1 MFISLTQKIKH
12 MKRNSFLTGSLFLAL
27 IILFGCSGRKKSMFD
42 EAIASGNRTEIP
54 FDDEW
59 LFFRGDTTG
68 AEVPGFE
75 DSSWRQITLPHDWSI
90 ENLPWKNT
98 PFDSLAA
105 GGLDAG
111 YLVGGTG
118 WYRKSFYVPGDLKD
132 KHFLLQ
138 FDGIYMNADIWL
150 NGEHLGEHPY
160 GYTSFRYDI
169 TSQLKKGEE
178 NVLSVRV
185 RNEGHNSRW
194 YTGSGIYRHVH
205 ISVFN
210 PLHLDPWWISV
221 STAEL
226 GQDFAKINI
235 AATAFNGSSESSD
248 VMLVS
253 HILDKSGKELA
264 VAESGKNTSSDNPAD
279 FSHSITVSSPEL
291 WSPDSPVLYTIVNEL
306 FAVAADGSRK
316 LQDSLSMPFGIRSVE
331 INPKDGFMLNGQK
344 LLLKGGCMHHDN
356 GPLGAAAFDRAEERR
371 VELMKASGFN
381 AIRCS
386 HNPPSPAFLEA
397 CDRLGMMVIDE
408 TFDMWTKPKNPD
420 DYHLY
425 FEKWW
430 KRDVESMVR
439 RDRNHPSVILW
450 SIGNE
455 IPESGT
461 PEGAELARAQ
471 ADFVRKL
478 DNTRMITSAV
488 NSLSPEKDPY
498 FAVLDIAGY
507 NYAVDKYV
515 IDHKRLPDRII
526 LSTESFPLEA
536 FEYWTAAEEY
546 SWVIGDF
553 VWTGFDYLGEASIG
567 WLGYPHD
574 RNFYPWN
581 HAYCGDI
588 DICGFKRPQS
598 YYRDILWKNGR
609 QISVFVKPPVPSFP
623 LNPEKAAWSKWEWQD
638 VTDSWNWPGYEGRKL
653 GIEVYSSYPEVELL
667 LNNKSLGKVKNS
679 KSNKWLTRWDV
690 GYEPGNLVA
699 RGYDERG
706 NVFESI
712 LKTAGQVSL
721 IRLDADRKSLK
732 ADGQDLCYITVELT
746 DKDGIR
752 NTEASDKVDF
762 EISGPGIIQ
771 ATGSSDPG
779 SIESFTTPSRKAY
792 KGRCLVIVRSG
803 KEKGEIILKAAS
815 GKTGAAEIKIM
826 AN

>member
-1 MFISLTQKIKH
+1 MKKIFILQCSV
-12 MKRNSFLTGSLFLAL
+12 FLAC
-27 IILFGCSGRKKSMFD
+27 ILLSGCSERRKTMFD
-42 EAIASGNRTEIP
+42 EAVNSATRTEIP
-54 FDDEW
+54 FDDGW
-59 LFFRGDTTG
+59 LFFRGDTAG
-68 AEVPGFE
+68 AEVTGFE
-75 DSSWRQITLPHDWSI
+75 DSSWRTVNLPHDWSI
-90 ENLPWKNT
+90 EDLLGKNT
-98 PFDSLAA
+98 PFDSLAV

-118 WYRKSFYVPGDLKD
+118 WYRKSFSVPGDLAG

-138 FDGIYMNADIWL
+138 FDGIYMNADVWL
-150 NGEHLGEHPY
+150 NGEHLGNHPY
-160 GYTSFRYDI
+160 GYTSFRYDM
-169 TSQLKKGEE
+169 TPMLKKGEE

-210 PLHLDPWWISV
+210 PVHLDPWWTAV

-226 GQDFAKINI
+226 DQDNAKINI
-235 AATAFNGSSESSD
+235 EATAFNAAPESKNL
-248 VMLVS
+248 MLVS
-253 HILDKSGKELA
+253 HILDRSGKELT
-264 VAESGKNTSSDNPAD
+264 VAETGENSMAD
-279 FSHSITVSSPEL
+279 SWIDISHLITIPSPEL
-291 WSPDSPVLYTIVNEL
+291 WSTDSPVLYTVVNEL
-306 FAVAADGSRK
+306 FTISSDGSRT
-316 LQDSLSMPFGIRSVE
+316 LQDSLALPFGIRTIK
-331 INPKDGFMLNGQK
+331 INAKDGFMLNGQHV
-344 LLLKGGCMHHDN
+344 LLKGGCMHHDN

-381 AIRCS
+381 AVRCS

-408 TFDMWTKPKNPD
+408 SFDMWTKPKNPD

-430 KRDVESMVR
+430 ERDVESMVR

-455 IPESGT
+455 IPERGA
-461 PEGAELARAQ
+461 PEGAQLAATQ
-471 ADFVRKL
+471 AAFVRKL

-488 NSLSPEKDPY
+488 NSLGPDKDPY
-498 FAVLDIAGY
+498 FAALDVAGY
-507 NYAVDKYV
+507 NYAVDKY
-515 IDHKRLPDRII
+515 ISDHKRLPERII
-526 LSTESFPLEA
+526 VSTESFPLEA
-536 FEYWTAAEEY
+536 FDYWSGVEDN

-609 QISVFVKPPVPSFP
+609 QISLFVKPPVPSFP
-623 LNPEKAAWSKWEWQD
+623 LNPEKAPWSKWEWQD
-638 VTDSWNWPGYEGRKL
+638 VTDCWNWPGYEGKDL

-667 LNNKSLGKVKNS
+667 LNGKSVGKKKNGR
-679 KSNKWLTRWDV
+679 SNEWLTSWNV
-690 GYEPGNLVA
+690 GYEPGQLVA
-699 RGYDERG
+699 RGFDEKGNSYDSE
-706 NVFESI
+706 
-712 LKTAGQVSL
+712 LKTAGQVSV
-721 IRLDADRKSLK
+721 IRLEADRRTIK
-732 ADGQDLCYITVELT
+732 ADGQDLCYVTVELT

-752 NTEASDKVDF
+752 NPECADQVKFD
-762 EISGPGIIQ
+762 ISGPGKIQ
-771 ATGSSDPG
+771 ATGSSDPK
-779 SIESFTTPSRKAY
+779 STESFTLPSRKAY
-792 KGRCLVIVRSG
+792 RGRCMVIVRSG
-803 KEKGEIILKAAS
+803 KEKGEIILKAVS
-815 GKTGAAEIKIM
+815 EKTGSAEIKIM
-826 AN
+826 VE